1 MRRFGVLITVLI
13 ATLFAF
19 PVCAQTIAIRAGNV
33 IDPATG
39 KVATNQ
45 IILVKDQK
53 IAEIGP
59 VSLSPP
65 ARK

>member
-1 MRRFGVLITVLI
+1 MRRFGVLITALI
-13 ATLFAF
+13 AILFAF
-19 PVCAQTIAIRAGNV
+19 PLCAQTVAIRAGNV

-59 VSLSPP
+59 VSPFPLTL
-65 ARK
+65 K